1 MKSNTSEGVA
11 VREGPWRGWFRTC
24 LRSVRALVACDRP
37 WVFAGLALGVYVAI
51 AARHEGGLRPS
62 PFPFFTYLADA
73 FLHGQ
78 TSLRLEPPSAHDLS
92 VVDGRL
98 YLYWSPFPAVL
109 MLPFVALWGVGFSDV
124 LFTAV
129 MGALNVGLVSALL
142 RSATAKRLVRLSRLQ
157 RGILVLFF
165 AFGTVHLTLAPF
177 GRVWFTGQLVG
188 FACVTL
194 AYWAAIQLK
203 GPRAFVLTG
212 LALTGALLTR
222 NHLVA
227 TGLWPLFHLMKTH
240 RVTDSGLIRQWPYRQ
255 VALWALPLVG
265 GMAFL
270 AWYNWVRFG
279 SPLENGLRFHQMGVE
294 FVADYARYGA
304 FHPHYIP
311 TNLYYQYL
319 FYPLPMSAET
329 YQGGGL
335 FWLSPVFLAAG
346 FAGVRRRSRGDA
358 VGLGL
363 SIVLTTVPILL
374 LMGTGYVQFGPRYT
388 LDFTTPLLM
397 LAAMG
402 LRSWRLRWLV
412 GAASVSLF
420 HYGYGAL
427 HFMRHL

>member
-1 MKSNTSEGVA
+1 MSSNTSGIA
-11 VREGPWRGWFRTC
+11 ATREGPWRKVLRTC
-24 LRSVRALVACDRP
+24 LRSIRSLVACDRP
-37 WVFAGLALGVYVAI
+37 WVFAGLALAVYVAI
-51 AARHEGGLRPS
+51 AARHAGGLRPS
-62 PFPFFTYLADA
+62 PFPYFTYLADA
-73 FLHGQ
+73 LLHGQ
-78 TSLRLEPPSAHDLS
+78 TSLRLVPPETHDLS
-92 VVDGRL
+92 LVEGRL
-98 YLYWSPFPAVL
+98 YLYWSPFPAVV

-124 LFTAV
+124 LFTAAV
-129 MGALNVGLVSALL
+129 GALNVGLVSALL
-142 RSATAKRLVRLSRLQ
+142 RSATSKRLIRLNRLQ

-177 GRVWFTGQLVG
+177 GRVWFTGQVVG

-227 TGLWPLFHLMKTH
+227 TGLWPLFHLVKTH
-240 RVTDSGLIRQWPYRQ
+240 RVTGSGLVRSWPYRQ
-255 VALWALPLVG
+255 VALWALPLAG
-265 GMAFL
+265 GVALL

-279 SPLENGLRFHQMGVE
+279 SPLENGLRFHQMGGE

-319 FYPLPMSAET
+319 FYPLPRSAET

-346 FAGVRRRSRGDA
+346 FAVRGKSLGDA

-363 SIVLTTVPILL
+363 SIAITTVPILL
-374 LMGTGYVQFGPRYT
+374 LMGTGFVQFGPRYT

-397 LAAMG
+397 LTAMG

-412 GAASVSLF
+412 GASAVSLF
-420 HYGYGAL
+420 HYGYGAVD
-427 HFMRHL
+427 FMRHL